1 MQLQSGWGWSLRVWL
16 QDWVAWTVLASNR
29 HLRVGRWIRVGMYE
43 GEVVNIGLRT
53 TLLVGDGGR
62 RTSVPNRL
70 LVASPVVREFER
82 WPMFRFEVRLP
93 AAEDPARIRRLLSEA
108 VASSPWV
115 GDGQARVESD
125 AVDPERWWVEVPL
138 LSGVYQSAFRGNL
151 RERVM
156 RVLSASEPLEAG
168 SGE

>member
-1 MQLQSGWGWSLRVWL
+1 
-16 QDWVAWTVLASNR
+16 VA
-29 HLRVGRWIRVGMYE
+29 
-43 GEVVNIGLRT
+43 
-53 TLLVGDGGR
+53 DGGR
-62 RTSVPNRL
+62 RVSVPNRL

-93 AAEDPARIRRLLSEA
+93 EIEDRGRVRRLLYEA

-125 AVDPERWWVEVPL
+125 TADPERWWVEVPL

-156 RVLSASEPLEAG
+156 TALSGSGSTEAG
-168 SGE
+168 SGG